1 MRKTRFYICK
11 SCSDIIVS
19 LEGKEISCCGEKLE
33 YIEPK
38 EAKDEDKLKVER
50 VGDELF
56 ISTNHPA
63 EKDNYINFVA
73 YQLMDSMII
82 KRHYP
87 EWNLEFRFPYL
98 GKGKLIFNSTTKGV
112 FFQRI

>member
-38 EAKDEDKLKVER
+38 EAKDEEKLKVER

-56 ISTNHPA
+56 ISTNHPLRSISTYGFN
-63 EKDNYINFVA
+63 DNKKT
-73 YQLMDSMII
+73 LSRMG
-82 KRHYP
+82 
-87 EWNLEFRFPYL
+87 FR
-98 GKGKLIFNSTTKGV
+98 I
-112 FFQRI
+112 